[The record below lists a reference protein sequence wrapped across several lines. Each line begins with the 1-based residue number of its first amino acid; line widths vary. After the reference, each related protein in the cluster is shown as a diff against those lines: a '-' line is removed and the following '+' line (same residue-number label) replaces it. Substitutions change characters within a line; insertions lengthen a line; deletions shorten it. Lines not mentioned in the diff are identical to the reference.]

1 MIENLNFFLSLSAKL
16 LLEVKMHEDTKSEE
30 LKLKNISIFNL
41 YNELNSDEAKKAFWI
56 NIYNAYFQILSN
68 REKLHRK
75 SIFTKKIIII
85 AQTRF
90 SLDDIEHGILRKYRW
105 KYSFGYLHNPTVSFL
120 IRKLAVKKVDYRIH
134 FALNCGA
141 KSCPPIAFYTLEKI
155 ENQLNDA
162 MYSFIVSETA
172 IDMNNKT
179 IATSKLLHW
188 YRADFGGTTG
198 IKKVL
203 QEVLGLQLSTYKL
216 NFNEYSWETHLEN
229 YSS

>member
-1 MIENLNFFLSLSAKL
+1 MENLNSLISLSGKL
-16 LLEVKMHEDTKSEE
+16 LLNVKLNVTTSTEEQKLRSLSIKELQQQLNTEED
-30 LKLKNISIFNL
+30 
-41 YNELNSDEAKKAFWI
+41 KKTFWI

-75 SIFTKKIIII
+75 TIFTKKTILI

-105 KYSFGYLHNPTVSFL
+105 KFSFGYITNPLVPSL
-120 IRKLAVKKVDYRIH
+120 IKNLSVQKIDYRIH

-141 KSCPPIAFYTLEKI
+141 KSCPPIAFYTADNLDK
-155 ENQLNDA
+155 QLDDA
-162 MYSFIVSETA
+162 MDSFILSETV

-179 IATSKLLHW
+179 ITTSKLLHW
-188 YRADFGGTTG
+188 YRGDFGGTPG

-203 QEVLGLQLSTYKL
+203 QQVLGIQFNNYKL
-216 NFNEYSWETHLEN
+216 SFNEYSWELNLEN
-229 YSS
+229 YIN

>member
-1 MIENLNFFLSLSAKL
+1 MENTNSLLSLSGKL
-16 LLEVKMHEDTKSEE
+16 LLNVKLNEPTSTEEQKLRSISIMVLHHE
-30 LKLKNISIFNL
+30 LKT
-41 YNELNSDEAKKAFWI
+41 DDAKKTFWI

-68 REKLHRK
+68 REKLYRK
-75 SIFTKKIIII
+75 TIFSKKIIII

-105 KYSFGYLHNPTVSFL
+105 KQSFGYLPNPFTSLL
-120 IRKLAVKKVDYRIH
+120 IRNLAVHKLDYRIH

-155 ENQLNDA
+155 DNQLNDA
-162 MYSFIVSETA
+162 MYSFILSETA
-172 IDMNNKT
+172 IDRNNKT

-188 YRADFGGTTG
+188 YRADFGGTSG

-203 QEVLGLQLSTYKL
+203 QHVLELQFNTYKL
-216 NFNEYSWETHLEN
+216 SFNEYSWDTHLEN
-229 YSS
+229 YS